1 MGLRPTRAVTW
12 LPPLDRL
19 TTAQSSAVESP
30 TDRPLILRGGPG
42 SGKTIVL
49 LHRALQ
55 LGRRTGHPGKVVVL
69 VYTNVL
75 RDFLRSAIPELGLA
89 EETVLTFD
97 HWCRLRYV
105 ELIGT
110 PPIDKN
116 GHPDFGLIRKGLL
129 AQLSDGKS
137 THLLDVALVDEGQ
150 DLDDECYALLRLSAR
165 HVTVA
170 FDLKQSLYR
179 EAGEASLRHVLGS
192 IPRELDLQ
200 ATYRACPYVVDLA
213 CEFIDDAD
221 ERTAFR
227 TQAATTQSERQTPLL
242 YLAEDEIDERTRLVE
257 ILRERLLRN
266 ERVAILFPT
275 FAQVG
280 LFADFLRAQGIL
292 ADRQP
297 PTDLQGRRAP
307 LDFASGRPAVL
318 TYHSAKGLTFD
329 SVLMPGVTKSAIRAR
344 HSAARRMLF
353 VAITRAT
360 HWVYVSA
367 LAQECNESMHTAMH
381 TLQAR
386 RRALLQTKADLP
398 RKAPT
403 PTPPPHGDWTDI

>member
-1 MGLRPTRAVTW
+1 MTW
-12 LPPLDRL
+12 LPPLARL
-19 TTAQSSAVESP
+19 TPDQASSVTAE

-49 LHRALQ
+49 LHRARR
-55 LGRRTGHPGKVVVL
+55 LGLTTGQPSKVALL

-75 RDFLRSAIPELGLA
+75 RDFIRSATHELGLS
-89 EETVLTFD
+89 EDSVLTFD

-105 ELIGT
+105 ELVG
-110 PPIDKN
+110 PPPVNKQ

-129 AQLSDGKS
+129 ARMNQEK
-137 THLLDVALVDEGQ
+137 TPPLLDAVLVDEGQ

-179 EAGEASLRHVLGS
+179 EAGESSIRHALGS
-192 IPRELDLQ
+192 PPREHDLQ
-200 ATYRACPYVVDLA
+200 ATYRACPFVVDLA
-213 CEFIDDAD
+213 CEFITD
-221 ERTAFR
+221 ETDKEAFR
-227 TQAATTQSERQTPLL
+227 DQAATTQTERQTPLL
-242 YLAEDEIDERTRLVE
+242 YLAADEADERHRLVE

-275 FAQVG
+275 LPQVG

-297 PTDLQGRRAP
+297 QTDLQGRRAS
-307 LDFASGRPAVL
+307 LDFTSGRPAVL

-329 SVLMPGVTKSAIRAR
+329 SVLMPGVTRSAIRAS

-367 LAQECNESMHTAMH
+367 LAKECNESMHIAMKA
-381 TLQAR
+381 LQTR
-386 RRALLQTKADLP
+386 RRAVLQTKADLP
-398 RKAPT
+398 RKAM
-403 PTPPPHGDWTDI
+403 PPAPPLRGDWTDI

>member
-1 MGLRPTRAVTW
+1 MTW

-19 TTAQSSAVESP
+19 TQAQSASVTAE
-30 TDRPLILRGGPG
+30 TNRPLILRGGPG
-42 SGKTIVL
+42 SGKTVVL
-49 LHRALQ
+49 LHRARQ
-55 LGRRTGHPGKVVVL
+55 LGLASGQPSKIALL

-75 RDFLRSAIPELGLA
+75 RDFIRSATHELGLS

-105 ELIGT
+105 ELVG
-110 PPIDKN
+110 PPPVDKQ
-116 GHPDFGLIRKGLL
+116 GHPDFSLIRKGLL
-129 AQLSDGKS
+129 ARLSTGKS
-137 THLLDVALVDEGQ
+137 TLLLDVALVDEGQ

-179 EAGEASLRHVLGS
+179 EAGETSIRHALGATT
-192 IPRELDLQ
+192 RELDLQ

-213 CEFIDDAD
+213 CEFIAD
-221 ERTAFR
+221 ESEKQAFR
-227 TQAATTQSERQTPLL
+227 DQAATTQTERQTPLL
-242 YLAEDEIDERTRLVE
+242 YLAADEADERHRLVE

-275 FAQVG
+275 LPQVG

-297 PTDLQGRRAP
+297 QTDQQGRRAP

-329 SVLMPGVTKSAIRAR
+329 SVLMPGVTRSAIRAR
-344 HSAARRMLF
+344 HTAARRMLF

-367 LAQECNESMHTAMH
+367 LAKECNESVHTSMKA
-381 TLQAR
+381 LQIR
-386 RRALLQTKADLP
+386 RRALIQTKSDLP

-403 PTPPPHGDWTDI
+403 PTPSPRSDWTDI

>member
-1 MGLRPTRAVTW
+1 MTW

-19 TTAQSSAVESP
+19 TQAQSASVTAE
-30 TDRPLILRGGPG
+30 TNRPLILSGGPG
-42 SGKTIVL
+42 SGKTVVL
-49 LHRALQ
+49 LHRAKRLV
-55 LGRRTGHPGKVVVL
+55 LASDHPSKVALL

-75 RDFLRSAIPELGLA
+75 RDFIRSATHELGLS

-105 ELIGT
+105 ELVG
-110 PPIDKN
+110 PPPVDKQ
-116 GHPDFGLIRKGLL
+116 GHPDFSLIRKGLL
-129 AQLSDGKS
+129 ARLSGGK
-137 THLLDVALVDEGQ
+137 TPPLLDVALVDEGQ

-179 EAGEASLRHVLGS
+179 EAGESSIRHALGV
-192 IPRELDLQ
+192 PTRAHDLQ

-213 CEFIDDAD
+213 CEFIAD
-221 ERTAFR
+221 EDEKEAFR
-227 TQAATTQSERQTPLL
+227 AQAATTQTERQTPLL
-242 YLAEDEIDERTRLVE
+242 YLAADEADERQRLVE

-275 FAQVG
+275 LPQVS

-297 PTDLQGRRAP
+297 QTDLQGRRTP

-329 SVLMPGVTKSAIRAR
+329 SVLMPGVTRSAIRAR
-344 HSAARRMLF
+344 HTSARRMLF

-367 LAQECNESMHTAMH
+367 LARECNESMHAAMKA
-381 TLQAR
+381 LQTR

-398 RKAPT
+398 RKSAPLS
-403 PTPPPHGDWTDI
+403 PPPRSDWTDI

>member
-1 MGLRPTRAVTW
+1 MTW

-19 TTAQSSAVESP
+19 TPAQSASVTAE
-30 TDRPLILRGGPG
+30 TNRPLILRGGPG
-42 SGKTIVL
+42 SGKTVVL
-49 LHRALQ
+49 LHRAKR
-55 LGRRTGHPGKVVVL
+55 LGLASGHPSKVALL

-75 RDFLRSAIPELGLA
+75 RDFIRSSTHELGLS

-105 ELIGT
+105 ELVG
-110 PPIDKN
+110 PPPVDKQ
-116 GHPDFGLIRKGLL
+116 GHPDFSLIRKGLL
-129 AQLSDGKS
+129 ARLSEGKS
-137 THLLDVALVDEGQ
+137 TPLLDVALVDEGQ

-179 EAGEASLRHVLGS
+179 EAGEFSIRQALGAPAS
-192 IPRELDLQ
+192 ELDLQ

-213 CEFIDDAD
+213 CEFIAD
-221 ERTAFR
+221 EDEKEAFR
-227 TQAATTQSERQTPLL
+227 AQAATTQTERQTPLL
-242 YLAEDEIDERTRLVE
+242 YLAADEADERHRLVE

-280 LFADFLRAQGIL
+280 LFAEFLRTQGIL
-292 ADRQP
+292 AAPQP
-297 PTDLQGRRAP
+297 QTDLKGRRTP

-329 SVLMPGVTKSAIRAR
+329 TVLMPGVTRTAIRAR
-344 HSAARRMLF
+344 HTSARRMLF

-360 HWVYVSA
+360 HWAYLSSVAST
-367 LAQECNESMHTAMH
+367 CNETVLTALRS
-381 TLQAR
+381 LQSR
-386 RRALLQTKADLP
+386 RRGLVQTKSDLP
-398 RKAPT
+398 RKAPPPA
-403 PTPPPHGDWTDI
+403 PTPRKDWTDI

>member
-1 MGLRPTRAVTW
+1 
-12 LPPLDRL
+12 L
-19 TTAQSSAVESP
+19 TPAQSASVTAE
-30 TDRPLILRGGPG
+30 TNRPLIISGGPG
-42 SGKTIVL
+42 SGKTVVL
-49 LHRALQ
+49 LHRAKR
-55 LGRRTGHPGKVVVL
+55 LGLASGHPSKVTLL

-75 RDFLRSAIPELGLA
+75 RDFIRSATHELGLS

-105 ELIGT
+105 ELVG
-110 PPIDKN
+110 PPPVDKQ
-116 GHPDFGLIRKGLL
+116 GHPDFSLIRKGLL
-129 AQLSDGKS
+129 ARLSDGKS
-137 THLLDVALVDEGQ
+137 TPLLDVALVDEGQ
-150 DLDDECYALLRLSAR
+150 DLDDEGYALLRLSAR

-179 EAGEASLRHVLGS
+179 EAGEFSIRQALGA
-192 IPRELDLQ
+192 PARELDLQ

-213 CEFIDDAD
+213 CEFISD
-221 ERTAFR
+221 EAEKEVFR
-227 TQAATTQSERQTPLL
+227 AQAATTQTERQTPLL
-242 YLAEDEIDERTRLVE
+242 YLAADEADERHRLVE

-275 FAQVG
+275 LPQVG

-297 PTDLQGRRAP
+297 QTDLQGRRTP

-329 SVLMPGVTKSAIRAR
+329 SVLMPGVTRSAIRAR
-344 HSAARRMLF
+344 HSSARRMLF

-367 LAQECNESMHTAMH
+367 LAKECNESMHGAMKS
-381 TLQAR
+381 LQTR
-386 RRALLQTKADLP
+386 RRALLQTKSDLP

-403 PTPPPHGDWTDI
+403 PTPSPRNDWTDI